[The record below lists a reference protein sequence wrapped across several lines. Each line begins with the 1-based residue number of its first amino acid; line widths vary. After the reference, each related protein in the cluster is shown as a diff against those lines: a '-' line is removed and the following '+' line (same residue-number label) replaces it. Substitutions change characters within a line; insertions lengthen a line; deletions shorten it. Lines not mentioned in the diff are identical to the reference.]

1 METHGHDS
9 TGAWLCH
16 VCARPPGMY
25 VWPEEGGV
33 ASLSALDYRKRRGL
47 GERDEQMAILVM
59 RVSGSH
65 FGNYFMPCA
74 AGVRTSS
81 APRSASILRRSI
93 DMDSGMTRMSR

>member
-33 ASLSALDYRKRRGL
+33 ASLSALENLGGL
-47 GERDEQMAILVM
+47 R
-59 RVSGSH
+59 
-65 FGNYFMPCA
+65 NKA
-74 AGVRTSS
+74 ARIV
-81 APRSASILRRSI
+81 
-93 DMDSGMTRMSR
+93 